1 MVDYNICIIW
11 FIYLCLTCFNLF
23 FFCLI
28 LTFFFL
34 VEDADIGGKIKIN
47 LSSQFFPA
55 CPQSSVLVFLRR
67 LSSRPQSP
75 PFIQSG
81 YSTDTELSNRTW
93 AICGNLLMCT
103 WLLFFFD
110 ALLFLWMFVFHAE
123 RTKLR
128 LPSARWSWTKR
139 CSNLLNFPR
148 LFISM
153 CSCSPHVTSVLKKK
167 KSRKPQVTFDLRQSR
182 WSCSCWPGAELEVTQ
197 DE

>member
-1 MVDYNICIIW
+1 MRT
-11 FIYLCLTCFNLF
+11 L
-23 FFCLI
+23 
-28 LTFFFL
+28 
-34 VEDADIGGKIKIN
+34 GGKLRLIWV
-47 LSSQFFPA
+47 LSFSL
-55 CPQSSVLVFLRR
+55 CVL
-67 LSSRPQSP
+67 SP
-75 PFIQSG
+75 LFSCG
-81 YSTDTELSNRTW
+81 GCLHVLKVLLLSNQGTPLIPSCPIGHEQYA
-93 AICGNLLMCT
+93 AIFSCVHDYC
-103 WLLFFFD
+103 FFFD